1 MIYPDNKIKITPA
14 KENDHNAGNC
24 EMTVPEGSPHILI
37 VDDDEGI
44 SVTLS
49 DILEINGYS
58 VTIAMDAS
66 EALGKV
72 EKGVFDLV
80 LIDMKLPDMGGISLM
95 KKIKGIDP
103 DICCIMIT
111 GYESSQAETEAF
123 QAGAYSYLTK
133 PFEMDSLLSTLKQA
147 IALQRPHTDLD

>member
-1 MIYPDNKIKITPA
+1 
-14 KENDHNAGNC
+14 
-24 EMTVPEGSPHILI
+24 MTVPEGSSHILI

-44 SVTLS
+44 SITLS
-49 DILEINGYS
+49 DILELNGYS

-72 EKGVFDLV
+72 EKGGFDLV
-80 LIDMKLPDMGGISLM
+80 LIDMKLLDMDGISLM

-103 DICCIMIT
+103 DICCIMVT
-111 GYESSQAETEAF
+111 GHESSQCETEAV

-133 PFEMDSLLSTLKQA
+133 PFERDELLSTLKET
-147 IALQRPHTDLD
+147 IVLQRPHTDLD